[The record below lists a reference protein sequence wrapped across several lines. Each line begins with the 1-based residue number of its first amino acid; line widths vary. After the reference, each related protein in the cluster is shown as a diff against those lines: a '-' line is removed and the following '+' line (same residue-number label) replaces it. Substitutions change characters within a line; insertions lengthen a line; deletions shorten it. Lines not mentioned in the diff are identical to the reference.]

1 MFFYGIL
8 QSIFLQM
15 VFRKLSKGGEGGT
28 QAWKKRR
35 RRFDFFQLFNL
46 GEGQLV
52 VSIFTPVR
60 LAVHGVKIA
69 MIFRSAR

>member
-28 QAWKKRR
+28 QAWK
-35 RRFDFFQLFNL
+35 
-46 GEGQLV
+46 
-52 VSIFTPVR
+52 
-60 LAVHGVKIA
+60 
-69 MIFRSAR
+69 

>member
-28 QAWKKRR
+28 QAWKREDA
-35 RRFDFFQLFNL
+35 DFTHT
-46 GEGQLV
+46 GG
-52 VSIFTPVR
+52 
-60 LAVHGVKIA
+60 K
-69 MIFRSAR
+69 